1 MSYSKVSLSIAAL
14 ALAAAAVF
22 ATGTAHAA
30 DFAGKT
36 VTFVVPFKEGSSTD
50 RYARVFS
57 IFLKKYLPGNPTII
71 LNHRPGGSGVKAANW
86 FDASVK
92 PDGLTVL
99 AVSTSSHT
107 SFVFGGKKIKYNE
120 LAWRPIVLSPS
131 GTCFY
136 ARTETGVTGKD
147 AAADI
152 KKLQKG
158 KWVVSGKNPTSSEI
172 RTFLAFDLLGIKN
185 ITPVFG
191 LSTGGRR
198 KAVARGEVH
207 LGNDAAGAC
216 LKQTAR
222 LEKKGVLKVFMTL
235 GFVTPDGSIVRDPVF
250 PDTYTVLDA
259 YKAVYGKDPSGPAWR
274 MLKHLINIAVM
285 TSKSL
290 VLPKGTSD
298 DIVDTYIAAVKK
310 ALKDPEFRKATK
322 GQFEQYPQS
331 FGADAAKVYKE
342 AVDINPETKAW
353 MQKWLSKQ
361 FNVNL

>member
-1 MSYSKVSLSIAAL
+1 MKTLLKV
-14 ALAAAAVF
+14 AAVV
-22 ATGTAHAA
+22 TAGLILVPGIARAA
-30 DFAGKT
+30 DFAGKQIA
-36 VTFVVPFKEGSSTD
+36 FVVPFKEGSSTD
-50 RYARVFS
+50 RYARMFS
-57 IFLKKYLPGNPTII
+57 IFLKKYLPGHPTIV

-86 FDASVK
+86 FDTNASVK

-99 AVSTSSHT
+99 AVSTSNHT
-107 SFVFGGKKIKYNE
+107 SFIFGGKKIKYDE
-120 LAWRPIVLSPS
+120 LGWRPIVLSPS

-147 AAADI
+147 PAADI
-152 KKLQKG
+152 EKLRKG

-172 RTFLAFDLLGIKN
+172 RTFLALDLLGIKN

-207 LGNDAAGAC
+207 LGNDAAGGC

-222 LEKKGVLKVFMTL
+222 LEKQGVLKVFMTL
-235 GFVTPDGSIVRDPVF
+235 GFVKPDGSIVRDPAF
-250 PDTYTVLDA
+250 PDKYTVLDA
-259 YKAVYGKDPSGPAWR
+259 YRAVYGKDPSGPAWR

-298 DIVDTYIAAVKK
+298 DVVNTYIAAVKK
-310 ALKDPEFRKATK
+310 SLKDPEFRKATK
-322 GQFEQYPQS
+322 DQFEQYPQS
-331 FGADAAKVYKE
+331 FGSDAANIYKE
-342 AVDINPETKAW
+342 AVGIDPKVKAW
-353 MQKWLSKQ
+353 MQDWLSKR